1 MNKLFIDRAIRITAF
16 NFTTSDFTSVT
27 YKKEIQYIF
36 NMFFFPKFD
45 LRKTLNNFD
54 KDSIN
59 RLIID
64 LKTESYENFEKIH
77 SYPLRGVGPGETTL
91 FFLLNNVYLGG
102 GSSAGVDL
110 ADTSGNKYEVK
121 AVKINSSRIA
131 SDFKLGGTVPLFNI
145 IDQISKL
152 KDDLKLG
159 GTKTEISG
167 QIIQQ
172 LRSKKQEE
180 FKMIEQ
186 MYSKVAGDYFKG
198 HKVIFINNTTNRQS
212 RGLVEEV
219 TEIRPDQIMIER
231 VTSGTIKPLIQ
242 L

>member
-1 MNKLFIDRAIRITAF
+1 MNKIFIDRATRITTF
-16 NFTTSDFTSVT
+16 NFTTSDFTSIT

-45 LRKTLNNFD
+45 LGKTLDQLDKNN
-54 KDSIN
+54 IN
-59 RLIID
+59 KLITE
-64 LKTESYENFEKIH
+64 LKTESYENFEKLH
-77 SYPLRGVGPGETTL
+77 NYPLKGVGPGETTL

-110 ADTSGNKYEVK
+110 ADTIGNKYEVK
-121 AVKINSSRIA
+121 AVKINTSRIA
-131 SDFKLGGTVPLFNI
+131 SDFKLGGTVPLFDI
-145 IDQISKL
+145 IDRINKL

-172 LRSKKQEE
+172 MRSKKQEE

-186 MYSKVAGDYFKG
+186 MYSKVAGNYFKG
-198 HKVIFINNTTNRQS
+198 HKIIFINNSSNRQN
-212 RGLVEEV
+212 RGLIEEI
-219 TEIRPDQIMIER
+219 TEISPKQIMIER